1 MPPEFLDYS
10 DDEKEREAKKEFQ
23 RRKSQTEGG
32 NSTNSNKRHKPTEF
46 EEKMN
51 RKNLLKTAEWNKK
64 KKQNAQR
71 QWMKQRPF
79 NPFGYENNVFNSNY
93 ETAEIN
99 WATSSN
105 QNSSGLNQQTSNNF
119 NSSHLPSIYNV
130 VPQFN
135 STTFIRPPRL
145 SISPIFRHM
154 PPSMNYQNN
163 YPSNVHIPGFYP
175 HLATGNAQSNLP
187 NNTMQNATTS
197 MPFSPN
203 NPMNFTSPPPIAPPN
218 NSSFN
223 RGSSQSNSNQINNPM
238 WSVYSF
244 PAPPGT

>member
-10 DDEKEREAKKEFQ
+10 DDEKEREAKKEYQ
-23 RRKSQTEGG
+23 RKKTQTDG
-32 NSTNSNKRHKPTEF
+32 NNSNNNSNKRHKPTEF

-51 RKNLLKTAEWNKK
+51 RKNLLKTAEWNRK
-64 KKQNAQR
+64 KKQNNQR
-71 QWMKQRPF
+71 QWLKQRPF

-99 WATSSN
+99 WATSSS
-105 QNSSGLNQQTSNNF
+105 QNSSGAAPQTPNNF

-163 YPSNVHIPGFYP
+163 YPSGVHVPGFYP
-175 HLATGNAQSNLP
+175 HLVTGNAPP
-187 NNTMQNATTS
+187 NQNPTTS
-197 MPFSPN
+197 MPFSSN
-203 NPMNFTSPPPIAPPN
+203 SPMNFTSPPPIAPPP

-223 RGSSQSNSNQINNPM
+223 RAPTQPNSNQINNPM